1 MKNFARW
8 VLAFATVTSIS
19 GSALAIR
26 NDCLYNVS
34 MKTGLRKV
42 PVGTTVFQLAEQAG
56 TPFNDECG
64 YVGKWGVVAAPGAAV
79 AANIFLRQQ
88 TTIGNNDCDW
98 NSFYFTDGSISL
110 LPTVPIPPS
119 TVAFP
124 PSSGITSRLQK
135 APLCNFVGME
145 DDFTGTIKATI
156 QFYSSLSMPVPV
168 TFAPHCY

>member
-1 MKNFARW
+1 M
-8 VLAFATVTSIS
+8 LAFATVTSIS
-19 GSALAIR
+19 GSAFAIR
-26 NDCLYNVS
+26 NDCYYEVS

-42 PVGTTVFQLAEQAG
+42 PVGKTVFQLAEQAG
-56 TPFNDECG
+56 TLWNDECG
-64 YVGKWGVVAAPGAAV
+64 YVGKWGVVAGPGAAV

-110 LPTVPIPPS
+110 LPTVPIPPN
-119 TVAFP
+119 TVGFP

-145 DDFTGTIKATI
+145 NDYNGYISATV
-156 QFYSSLSMPVPV
+156 QFYSALSMPVPV
-168 TFAPHCY
+168 TFAPHCL

>member
-8 VLAFATVTSIS
+8 ALAFATVTSIS
-19 GSALAIR
+19 GSAFAIR
-26 NDCLYNVS
+26 NDCLYNVA

-79 AANIFLRQQ
+79 VANLFLAQA
-88 TTIGNNDCDW
+88 TTIGNSDCDW
-98 NSFYFTDGSISL
+98 NSVFFADGAIRL
-110 LPTVPIPPS
+110 LPTPD
-119 TVAFP
+119 FP

-145 DDFTGTIKATI
+145 DDISGNIKATV
-156 QFYSSLSMPVPV
+156 QFFSSLSMPVPV

>member
-8 VLAFATVTSIS
+8 ALAFATVTSIS
-19 GSALAIR
+19 GSAMAIR
-26 NDCLYNVS
+26 NDCIYDVA

-42 PVGTTVFQLAEQAG
+42 PLGNTVFQLAEQAG

-79 AANIFLRQQ
+79 VANLFLRQA
-88 TTIGNNDCDW
+88 TTIGSNDCDW

-110 LPTVPIPPS
+110 LPPPFPPS
-119 TVAFP
+119 T
-124 PSSGITSRLQK
+124 GITSRFQK

-145 DDFTGTIKATI
+145 DDVTGTIKATA
-156 QFYSSLSMPVPV
+156 QFFSSLSMPVPV
-168 TFAPHCY
+168 TFVPHCY